1 MADIHDEVMTRIYRE
16 YKDAFHSSEKSE
28 TLEKG
33 VQEILYDL
41 KRYTQNPERFE
52 KESKNLLNLLED
64 TLDRYYYHDKDF
76 SERLLFEARAYVLE
90 LSGSS

>member
-16 YKDAFHSSEKSE
+16 YKDALHSSEKSE

-41 KRYTQNPERFE
+41 KRYTNNPKRYE
-52 KESKNLLNLLED
+52 KESQNLLKVLED
-64 TLDRYYYHDKDF
+64 TLDRYYYHDTEF
-76 SERLLFEARAYVLE
+76 SERLLFEARAYALE
-90 LSGSS
+90 LSES

>member
-16 YKDAFHSSEKSE
+16 YKEALHSSEKSE

-33 VQEILYDL
+33 VQEILFDL

-52 KESKNLLNLLED
+52 KESKILLRVLQD
-64 TLDRYYYHDKDF
+64 TLDRYYYHDREF
-76 SERLLFEARAYVLE
+76 SDRLLFEAKAYALE
-90 LSGSS
+90 LSEG

>member
-16 YKDAFHSSEKSE
+16 YKEALHSSEKSE

-33 VQEILYDL
+33 VQEILLDL

-52 KESKNLLNLLED
+52 KESKNLLRVLQD
-64 TLDRYYYHDKDF
+64 TLDRYYYHDREF
-76 SERLLFEARAYVLE
+76 SDRLLFEAKAYALE
-90 LSGSS
+90 LSEG